1 MREKVILINQDAGF
15 QKSFEASLGKTY
27 SVLSKKDGLEAL
39 EWLEQTG
46 HADLIV
52 ADICMPHLAVEDFLR
67 TLRLHAAFR
76 HVPVLV
82 LSNLA
87 HLTERRKYLTL
98 GANDFVVMPISV
110 LQLKNRIADLIH
122 HHKTSSIPA

>member
-15 QKSFEASLGKTY
+15 QKSFEATLGKTY
-27 SVLSKKDGLEAL
+27 TVLSKKDGLEAL
-39 EWLEQTG
+39 EWLERAG

-52 ADICMPHLAVEDFLR
+52 ADICMPHLAMEDFLR

-87 HLTERRKYLTL
+87 HLTERRKYLAL

-110 LQLKNRIADLIH
+110 LQLKNRIANLIH
-122 HHKTSSIPA
+122 HHKASSIPA

>member
-15 QKSFEASLGKTY
+15 QKSFEATLGKAYT
-27 SVLSKKDGLEAL
+27 VLSKKDGLEAL
-39 EWLEQTG
+39 EWLEKTG

-67 TLRLHAAFR
+67 TLRLHVAFR

-82 LSNLA
+82 LSDMA
-87 HLTERRKYLTL
+87 HLTERRKYLGL
-98 GANDFVVMPISV
+98 GATDFVVMPISV
-110 LQLKNRIADLIH
+110 LQLKNRVSDLIL
-122 HHKTSSIPA
+122 HHKTSSVPA

>member
-15 QKSFEASLGKTY
+15 QKSFEATIGKADT
-27 SVLSKKDGLEAL
+27 VVIKKDGLEAL

-76 HVPVLV
+76 HIPVLV
-82 LSNLA
+82 LSDLT
-87 HLTERRKYLTL
+87 HLTEWRKYLTL
-98 GANDFVVMPISV
+98 GANDFVVIPISV
-110 LQLKNRIADLIH
+110 LQLKNRVANLL
-122 HHKTSSIPA
+122 HHKPFLIPA

>member
-15 QKSFEASLGKTY
+15 HQRVEATLGKAYT
-27 SVLSKKDGLEAL
+27 VLSKKDGLEAL
-39 EWLEQTG
+39 EWLEKTG

-52 ADICMPHLAVEDFLR
+52 ADSCMPHLAVEDFLR

-82 LSNLA
+82 LSDLA
-87 HLTERRKYLTL
+87 HLTERRKYLGL
-98 GANDFVVMPISV
+98 GANDFMVMPISV
-110 LQLKNRIADLIH
+110 LQLKNRVAHLIH
-122 HHKTSSIPA
+122 HKASSVPV